1 MYKHIRLFMSLALM
15 LNILGCTKSEKILK
29 PYFTTEDIHY
39 SVLILAKKDDFFDRT
54 IELNEITKEHPT
66 QIIKAGV
73 ITNDSKQGKYLIEHL
88 NIDKLPAY
96 ILMDNKDVRFVSN
109 DFEDYQQK
117 IIELIG
123 EKNAK
128 KL

>member
-1 MYKHIRLFMSLALM
+1 MHNHIKLLICLALM
-15 LNILGCTKSEKILK
+15 LNILGCTKSERMLE
-29 PYFTTEDIHY
+29 PYLTTEDIYY

-73 ITNDSKQGKYLIEHL
+73 ITNDSKQGKYLIKHF

-96 ILMDNKDVRFVSN
+96 ILMDNKEVRFVSN
-109 DFEDYQQK
+109 DFENYQQK
-117 IIELIG
+117 IIEIIV
-123 EKNAK
+123 N
-128 KL
+128 